1 MSSASYALALDYA
14 ERLQQQVR
22 EWNATNWPEKS
33 DDLLTHAAKMA
44 EEVGEVLGAIIKSRE
59 AGRQRPKDEIV
70 EEFGDLLMTMLT
82 FAAVLR
88 ENELTKRWSFLDIAL
103 DKWDKVQTHRTA
115 AGKAHD
121 AAALAARRQVE
132 P

>member
-1 MSSASYALALDYA
+1 MSSASYALPLDYT

-44 EEVGEVLGAIIKSRE
+44 EEAGEILGAIIKSRE
-59 AGRQRPKDEIV
+59 TGRQRPKNEIV
-70 EEFGDLLMTMLT
+70 EEFGDLLITMMT

-88 ENELTKRWSFLDIAL
+88 ENELTTRWSFLELAL
-103 DKWDKVQTHRTA
+103 DKWVKVREHRTH
-115 AGKAHD
+115 AGL
-121 AAALAARRQVE
+121 LADQSRQE
-132 P
+132 TQR